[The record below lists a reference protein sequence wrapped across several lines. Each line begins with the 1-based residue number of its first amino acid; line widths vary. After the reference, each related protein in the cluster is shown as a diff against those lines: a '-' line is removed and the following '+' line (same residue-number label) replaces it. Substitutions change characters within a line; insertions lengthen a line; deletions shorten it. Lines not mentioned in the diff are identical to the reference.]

1 VEEVVVEVVAQGGAI
16 AMQPLLLLGSTRSA
30 ISPSELKKL
39 STHDRT
45 GGSDIEFDVDVV
57 VDEKT
62 GEDSVDDDDDEE
74 AEGKCG
80 EMDGSTR
87 NEDDEDDASVGTR

>member
-1 VEEVVVEVVAQGGAI
+1 MEEVVVEVVAQGGAI

-62 GEDSVDDDDDEE
+62 GEDNDDDDEE

-87 NEDDEDDASVGTR
+87 NDDDEDDASVGTR